1 MSFHILLL
9 EDDVALARLT
19 KEFLQQQGYVVSLA
33 SHSQKAQLLLK
44 QQQIDLLLCDV
55 MLPGQSGFEFVA
67 QIRQSYP
74 GPILF
79 MTAQTQL
86 QHQLTGL
93 GLGAQDYLL
102 KPLDPRLLLAK
113 IQVFLPKETTKLQ
126 ADTTTECRQ
135 FNLLLDSQCRSVTL
149 AGQTLPLTHAEFM
162 LLQTLLKNF
171 GKIVSRNWLFREQLG
186 REYDGM
192 DRTMDGRVS
201 RLRKK
206 LQAVDPK
213 WNIVT
218 AWGEGYYL
226 SYENSPAV

>member
-19 KEFLQQQGYVVSLA
+19 KDFLQQQGYLVSLA

-113 IQVFLPKETTKLQ
+113 IQVFLPKESSKPQT
-126 ADTTTECRQ
+126 TTTEYRQ
-135 FNLLLDSQCRSVTL
+135 FNLVLNSQCRNAVL
-149 AGQTLPLTHAEFM
+149 AGQTLELTHAELM
-162 LLQTLLKNF
+162 LLQTLLSQF
-171 GKIVSRNWLFREQLG
+171 GKVVSRAWLFREQLG

-226 SYENSPAV
+226 SYENSSAV